1 MSDADLDAI
10 RQRRL
15 AQLTQGS
22 ETAGTNGVEEA
33 EAAARQAAEEDEN
46 RRAVMSQILDPLAR
60 ERLARIALV
69 RPERERSL
77 QELLVRMARSGQLRG
92 RVTDDQ
98 LLSLLDQVAAA
109 EGANSGT
116 LAKSKITVRLSVAK
130 VAVSLSPI
138 QISRR
143 RDKTAS
149 DDEND
154 DDMQPKPSSRTK
166 RAVPNDEDDDIFD
179 L

>member
-1 MSDADLDAI
+1 
-10 RQRRL
+10 
-15 AQLTQGS
+15 
-22 ETAGTNGVEEA
+22 
-33 EAAARQAAEEDEN
+33 
-46 RRAVMSQILDPLAR
+46 MSQILDPLAR
-60 ERLARIALV
+60 ERRKFRKVFLIYMSLMYWIFALVARIALV